1 MKKSELE
8 IFNLF
13 EHHNETLSKRRGKI
27 YEKLTNWGRELIR
40 LIEDHVNNQKQI
52 LDQHFERQKRFL
64 DSERKRFNV
73 KVAVQEKKKESEQ
86 IDRLLAECTALK
98 LNPPIIYQCESPITS
113 MRVITEEQLAL
124 IKADR
129 NNVHQ
134 PKENQCRNGSTEN
147 NDYGTGNNASTSER
161 SLLRPTFANAKQTR

>member
-13 EHHNETLSKRRGKI
+13 EHHNETLLKRRGKI
-27 YEKLTNWGRELIR
+27 YEKLTSWGRELIC

-73 KVAVQEKKKESEQ
+73 EVAVQEKKKDSEQ
-86 IDRLLAECTALK
+86 IDRLLAECKALK
-98 LNPPIIYQCESPITS
+98 LNLPIIYQCESPITS

-124 IKADR
+124 MKADR

-134 PKENQCRNGSTEN
+134 PKENQYQNRSPED
-147 NDYGTGNNASTSER
+147 NDHGTGNNASASER
-161 SLLRPTFANAKQTR
+161 SLLRLTSANGEQTG